1 MKNIYTIKERKKE
14 GKVPYKRK
22 LSLRIFINTSP
33 SAVSDP
39 EILKL
44 ISNEHLVQIQHW
56 MIQSNPERISYNSST
71 QGFGF

>member
-1 MKNIYTIKERKKE
+1 MKNNKNYNLQKSNEKCIYNQR
-14 GKVPYKRK
+14 VHYKRK

-39 EILKL
+39 KILKL

-56 MIQSNPERISYNSST
+56 MSQSNPDRIL
-71 QGFGF
+71 FFKL

>member
-1 MKNIYTIKERKKE
+1 MKNIYSIKERKEE

-39 EILKL
+39 KILKS
-44 ISNEHLVQIQHW
+44 IPNGHLVQIQH
-56 MIQSNPERISYNSST
+56 
-71 QGFGF
+71 